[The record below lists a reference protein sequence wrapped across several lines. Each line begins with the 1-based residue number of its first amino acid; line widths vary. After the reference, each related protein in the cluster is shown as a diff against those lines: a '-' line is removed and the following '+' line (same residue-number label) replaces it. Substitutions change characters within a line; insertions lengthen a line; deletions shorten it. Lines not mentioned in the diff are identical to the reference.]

1 MPHTGIY
8 SINSVITEIRPATK
22 DVYRLRNSGA
32 WRAGKITCVSEK
44 GKMFFRFR
52 NSGVSA
58 FQGLESQ
65 TIIYRT
71 FVLQDDSDCT
81 VALGAF
87 DVATRRM
94 SMSSRVI
101 VRTISCLSL
110 ASCALASNPSHI
122 DVQLDYSTH
131 NIMRVLVSCA
141 LAVLLSL
148 HAVVAS

>member
-1 MPHTGIY
+1 
-8 SINSVITEIRPATK
+8 
-22 DVYRLRNSGA
+22 
-32 WRAGKITCVSEK
+32 
-44 GKMFFRFR
+44 MFFRFR

-101 VRTISCLSL
+101 ISCLSL

-131 NIMRVLVSCA
+131 NTMRVLVSCA